1 MMRIRSKRQRSVGF
15 EALEGR
21 LVLSAGVG
29 TAAASHYAKPAV
41 AKLTQKSIPA
51 AFKGHVQIVNGS
63 QLMATGLKGTIGTD
77 HFTGSGTG
85 TQVGKQFA
93 GGFVNLSNSQG
104 SVQLKLN
111 PAFTVKVGR
120 SSKQEVSMVAANG
133 TGKYAS
139 YDGITGTI
147 TTWNVPAKPSA
158 SATFSGSFKP

>member
-29 TAAASHYAKPAV
+29 TAAASHHAKPAV

-63 QLMATGLKGTIGTD
+63 ELMATGLTGTIGTD

-85 TQVGKQFA
+85 TEVGNQF
-93 GGFVNLSNSQG
+93 GGGVVNLSNSKG
-104 SVQLKLN
+104 SVQLELS

-120 SSKQEVSMVAANG
+120 SSKQEVTMVAKA
-133 TGKYAS
+133 TSGKYAS
-139 YDGITGTI
+139 YVGMTGTI
-147 TTWNVPAKPSA
+147 TTWNVPAKSSA
-158 SATFSGSFKP
+158 SASFSGSFKG